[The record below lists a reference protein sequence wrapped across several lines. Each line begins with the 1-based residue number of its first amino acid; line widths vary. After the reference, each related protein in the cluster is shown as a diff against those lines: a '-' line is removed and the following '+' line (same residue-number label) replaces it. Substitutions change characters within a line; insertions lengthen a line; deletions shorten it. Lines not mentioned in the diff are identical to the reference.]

1 MKHSISYLGAF
12 PGKSIQFPGWSNSLI
27 SVHPSWTVIQLLFKL
42 LLLTGNLSSYS
53 LQIVLAVAPC
63 FGRCQ
68 ISLVE
73 VFSCVCPPAPPDCDC
88 PLHGVL
94 HVCVPLQRRCWM
106 RSASTRR
113 CGRRWRCASR
123 SCRECEAPPSS
134 TCRYCRICRSHTWP
148 TLQELCLCIANDM
161 GKEVVNLPPISPSI
175 LVTGINGAQKS
186 CLKI

>member
-73 VFSCVCPPAPPDCDC
+73 VFSCVCPPAPLIVIAPCMVFCMFVCHCRGDVGWEVQVQDVAGGDG
-88 PLHGVL
+88 GVL
-94 HVCVPLQRRCWM
+94 PGAAGNVRHHQAARAGTAESAAATHGLPYRSCVCVLPMTW
-106 RSASTRR
+106 
-113 CGRRWRCASR
+113 GRRSW
-123 SCRECEAPPSS
+123 
-134 TCRYCRICRSHTWP
+134 TCPQY
-148 TLQELCLCIANDM
+148 LLAF
-161 GKEVVNLPPISPSI
+161 
-175 LVTGINGAQKS
+175 
-186 CLKI
+186 